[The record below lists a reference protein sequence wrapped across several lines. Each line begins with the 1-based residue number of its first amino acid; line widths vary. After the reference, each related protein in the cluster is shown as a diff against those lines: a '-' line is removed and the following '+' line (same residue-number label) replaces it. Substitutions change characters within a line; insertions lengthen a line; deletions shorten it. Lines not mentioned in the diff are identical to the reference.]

1 MNVVDTL
8 PELYYE
14 QPEVVESEKSRSSK
28 ALDSVPI
35 QTFDVTM
42 NPTPDFNSPNNM

>member
-14 QPEVVESEKSRSSK
+14 QPEVVESEK

-35 QTFDVTM
+35 QTLDVTM
-42 NPTPDFNSPNNM
+42 TPTPDFNSPNNM